1 MSVGNRGDLVRRR
14 WLCILAVIV
23 TVGVSCGNSS
33 SGDPSGDPSGDAGGE
48 TTDGAETAGAG
59 DTGGST
65 GTTVGDGAD
74 AYPRRDE
81 FVARPGVPGVSDTE
95 IRVGGLASVTN
106 PLQAPFGEAADG
118 AEVYFDVVNEAG
130 GIYGRDLVLAVERD
144 DETVNNQVE
153 VTKLLSQDDV
163 FAVAPVS
170 VLLFTGA
177 GQLVDAGVPTF
188 GWNIQEEFQDAPNM
202 YGMRGYLCFTCP
214 GPLVPWMAQDLG
226 FTGIGV
232 LAFGSVSQQSKDCAT
247 GLENAFEKFPVAE
260 VAYEDLAVPY
270 GNADYSVQV
279 GKMKDAGV
287 DLVVTCMDSNA
298 VALLA
303 EEMAKQ
309 EMDAV
314 QYIANGYD
322 AELVAKFADA
332 FEGSLV
338 MTQFAT
344 FEVEDPPAGLEAYLA
359 AMADA
364 GITPDEQTLSG
375 WVAADMLH
383 TALLE
388 AGPEF
393 DQPTVIAAMNRVTDY
408 DADGIL
414 PDLDWTTG
422 HDQTPEVACYVV
434 SEIVDGGFVPRW
446 SEPGKPFMCFDQ
458 DADELPEPV
467 LSD

>member
-1 MSVGNRGDLVRRR
+1 MSGGDRGDLVRRR
-14 WLCILAVIV
+14 WLWFLAVIV

-33 SGDPSGDPSGDAGGE
+33 SGDPSGDAGGE

-202 YGMRGYLCFTCP
+202 YGMRGYICITCTNP
-214 GPLVPWMAQDLG
+214 IVPWIARD
-226 FTGIGV
+226 IGATKIGM
-232 LAFGSVSQQSKDCAT
+232 LAFGSLPQTQDCAA
-247 GLENAFEKFPVAE
+247 GFLDSFEKFPVAE
-260 VAYEDLAVPY
+260 IGYEDLTVPY

-287 DLVVTCMDSNA
+287 DLVVACMDSNA
-298 VALLA
+298 VVILA

-322 AELVAKFADA
+322 AELVAEFAGSL
-332 FEGSLV
+332 EGSVV

-364 GITPDEQTLSG
+364 GIIPDEQTLSG

-414 PDLDWTTG
+414 PDLDWTRD
-422 HDQTPEVACYVV
+422 HDRPPDAACVV
-434 SEIVDGGFVPRW
+434 HSVIVDGGFVPRW
-446 SEPGKPFMCFDQ
+446 SEPGKPFMCFDNR
-458 DADELPEPV
+458 AAGLPEPV